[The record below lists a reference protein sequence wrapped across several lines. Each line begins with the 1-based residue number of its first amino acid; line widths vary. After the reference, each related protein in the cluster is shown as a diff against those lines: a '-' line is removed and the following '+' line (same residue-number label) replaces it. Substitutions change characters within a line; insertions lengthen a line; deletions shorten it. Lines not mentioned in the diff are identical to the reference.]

1 MPGPVF
7 VNSRG
12 PIVVQAERMGA
23 IEQRLQKIDRQIAT
37 SDRLADPADDPS
49 GTNRAALLAREDA
62 RLVADGKAIARAVSR
77 LEASETAIGT
87 ATDALMRARELA
99 LLAANGTQSAEDREA
114 IAKELEVLRTQ
125 LFEAANV
132 RDESGRYLFAGSRG
146 NSPAFEM
153 APDGT
158 VLWAGQGVAAG
169 AEAAG
174 LSGLGPPRGVD
185 LFGPDGASAFAHLAA
200 LATAVRLPDDAARS
214 AALAEALGGLEAD
227 SNRLIEGQSL
237 VGTSL
242 ARLELEDGRVADS
255 RLANA
260 EALAKVRGVDL
271 TAAYAELSALQL
283 TLSAAQGS
291 FARLYDGSLFDRLG

>member
-1 MPGPVF
+1 M
-7 VNSRG
+7 
-12 PIVVQAERMGA
+12 
-23 IEQRLQKIDRQIAT
+23 
-37 SDRLADPADDPS
+37 
-49 GTNRAALLAREDA
+49 
-62 RLVADGKAIARAVSR
+62 
-77 LEASETAIGT
+77 
-87 ATDALMRARELA
+87 
-99 LLAANGTQSAEDREA
+99 
-114 IAKELEVLRTQ
+114 
-125 LFEAANV
+125 
-132 RDESGRYLFAGSRG
+132 
-146 NSPAFEM
+146 
-153 APDGT
+153 
-158 VLWAGQGVAAG
+158 
-169 AEAAG
+169 
-174 LSGLGPPRGVD
+174 
-185 LFGPDGASAFAHLAA
+185 
-200 LATAVRLPDDAARS
+200 RLPDDAARS